1 MSGILGFAADKP
13 QTVQLDQL
21 RRALRLLEYRGL
33 DDRGILLLNGSGPS
47 RLFLGPASEHSHSS
61 DTSHLPKDLATVMLA
76 RCHTREKEHPSAGK
90 SGGRF
95 DGRVFLACD
104 GLVDNAPELSGELQ
118 KSNQKV
124 QASSQLEV
132 LLAAFEQWGPDC
144 LSRVAG
150 SFAFAVVDLDR
161 RSLILARDA
170 FGTRPLYFA
179 RQNDGRLYF
188 SSHMGALLEIA
199 PVPRRAN
206 RASLYR
212 YLAYNIMEHRAD
224 TFFEGIEQLAPGH
237 YLEVS
242 LDKPTHSSLIRYRRV
257 VPVRTKYTFEGAAE
271 RVRELVARA
280 LVSQVGAHT
289 AVGAA
294 LSGGFDSSFVAASF
308 KRANPDAQLKLYT
321 CVPVVRGG
329 AFSQSEEA
337 WADLA
342 AAGLKSPLNKV
353 RVTSEG
359 LPGTFAALVSL
370 HGQPFSS
377 PVVFAQLQVFRAAQN
392 DGVTLMLSG
401 QGGDTMFASST
412 DLLLRAVLTQVR
424 RGRWASA
431 AALLRAGTQLPEAGV
446 RRLAAAVAKI
456 AMPESLQAFARRVR
470 RTPHLGWIKKQW
482 FELDPAAPPN
492 ELGFPMLRFE
502 DRNST
507 ACSILNRMPLLTTE
521 LQDFVCSLPPDYL
534 VTANQPLKSLESAA
548 MQGIV
553 PDAIL
558 GRRERTGF
566 PVPAREWLGEL
577 APWVETN
584 ITEISCL
591 PFLEPRAVRQ
601 TWENVK
607 SKGESTSEAFL
618 VWRWIFLAGWIRV
631 FGVSLD

>member
-1 MSGILGFAADKP
+1 MSGILGFAGKRL

-21 RRALRLLEYRGL
+21 HRALRFLEYRGL
-33 DDRGILLLNGSGPS
+33 NDQGILVLNGCGPS
-47 RLFLGPASEHSHSS
+47 RLFLGPASEHSRSS
-61 DTSHLPKDLATVMLA
+61 DTSHPPKDLATAMLA
-76 RCHTREKEHPSAGK
+76 YCHTREDAHSSAGQ
-90 SGGRF
+90 SGEQPG
-95 DGRVFLACD
+95 GRVFLACD
-104 GLVDNAPELSGELQ
+104 GLVDNAPELSRELQ
-118 KSNQKV
+118 KLDQRV

-132 LLAAFEQWGPDC
+132 LLAAFERWGPDC
-144 LSRVAG
+144 LSRVTG
-150 SFAFAVVDLDR
+150 SFAFAVVDLR
-161 RSLILARDA
+161 RRCLILARDA
-170 FGTRPLYFA
+170 FGTRPLYYA
-179 RQNDGRLYF
+179 RKNGAWLYF
-188 SSHMGALLEIA
+188 SSHIGALLEMA
-199 PVPRRAN
+199 PLPRRAN

-212 YLAYNIMEHRAD
+212 YLAYNIMEHGAE
-224 TFFEGIEQLAPGH
+224 TFFDGIEQLPPGH
-237 YLEVS
+237 YLEVP
-242 LDKPTHSSLIRYRRV
+242 LDKPTQSSLIRYRRV

-271 RVRELVARA
+271 HVRELVARA

-289 AVGAA
+289 DVGAA
-294 LSGGFDSSFVAASF
+294 LSGGFDSSFVVAAF
-308 KRANPDAQLKLYT
+308 MRVNPDAQLKLYT
-321 CVPVVRGG
+321 CVPVVKGG
-329 AFSQSEEA
+329 TFSQSEEA

-359 LPGTFAALVSL
+359 LPGTFASLVSL
-370 HGQPFSS
+370 HEQPFSS

-431 AALLRAGTQLPEAGV
+431 AALLRAGTQLPEASV

-456 AMPESLQAFARRVR
+456 AMPESLQGLMRRVR
-470 RTPHLGWIKKQW
+470 RPPRLAWLKNEW
-482 FELDPAAPPN
+482 FGLDPAAPPN
-492 ELGFPMLRFE
+492 QLGFPMLRFE

-548 MQGIV
+548 MQGIG

-566 PVPAREWLGEL
+566 PVPVREWLGEL

-591 PFLEPRAVRQ
+591 PFLEPRVVRRI
-601 TWENVK
+601 WGSVK
-607 SKGESTSEAFL
+607 SEGGSASEAFL
-618 VWRWIFLAGWIRV
+618 VWRWIFLSGWLRLFDV
-631 FGVSLD
+631 RLD

>member
-1 MSGILGFAADKP
+1 MSGILGFAGDKP

-47 RLFLGPASEHSHSS
+47 RLFLGPASEHSDSS

-144 LSRVAG
+144 LSRVTG

-170 FGTRPLYFA
+170 FGTRPLYFV

-212 YLAYNIMEHRAD
+212 YLAHNMMEHGAE
-224 TFFEGIEQLAPGH
+224 TFFEGIEQLLPCH
-237 YLEVS
+237 YIEIP
-242 LDKPTHSSLIRYRRV
+242 LDKPTQSSLIRYRRV

-271 RVRELVARA
+271 HVRELVARA
-280 LVSQVGAHT
+280 SVSQVGAHT
-289 AVGAA
+289 ALGAA
-294 LSGGFDSSFVAASF
+294 LSGGFDSSFVVAAF
-308 KRANPDAQLKLYT
+308 KRANPRAQLKLYT
-321 CVPVVRGG
+321 CVPVVKGG
-329 AFSQSEEA
+329 AFSRSEEA

-353 RVTSEG
+353 RVTSED
-359 LPGTFAALVSL
+359 LPGAFASLVSL
-370 HGQPFSS
+370 HEQPFSS

-392 DGVTLMLSG
+392 NGVTLMLSG

-412 DLLLRAVLTQVR
+412 DQLLRAVLTQVR
-424 RGRWASA
+424 QGRWRSA
-431 AALLRAGTQLPEAGV
+431 VALLRARGELPEAGA
-446 RRLAAAVAKI
+446 RGLAAAAARIV
-456 AMPESLQAFARRVR
+456 MPESLQAFVR
-470 RTPHLGWIKKQW
+470 RMRRPPRLDWLRKEW
-482 FELDPAAPPN
+482 FELDLAAPPN
-492 ELGFPMLRFE
+492 ELGLPMLRFE
-502 DRNST
+502 DRNSM

-521 LQDFVCSLPPDYL
+521 LQDFICSLPPDYL
-534 VTANQPLKSLESAA
+534 VTASRPLKSLESAA

-553 PDAIL
+553 PEAIL
-558 GRRERTGF
+558 GRRVRTGF
-566 PVPAREWLGEL
+566 PVPVREWLGEL

-584 ITEISCL
+584 ITEISGL
-591 PFLEPRAVRQ
+591 PFLEPPAVRQ
-601 TWENVK
+601 IWDNVR
-607 SKGESTSEAFL
+607 SKGESVSEAFL
-618 VWRWIFLAGWIRV
+618 VWRWIFLAGWVRL